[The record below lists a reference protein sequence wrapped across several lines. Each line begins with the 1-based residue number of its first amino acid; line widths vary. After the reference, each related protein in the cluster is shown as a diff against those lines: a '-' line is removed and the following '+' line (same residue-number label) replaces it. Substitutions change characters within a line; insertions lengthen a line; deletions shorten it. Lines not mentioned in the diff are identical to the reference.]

1 MKILPLPDPLQMLF
15 FILNSQSS
23 REKREGVSQTQ
34 IMILGITLFIWSS
47 DLAKLTDVGGKHV

>member
-1 MKILPLPDPLQMLF
+1 MKVLPLPDPLQMLF